1 MRRRGNS
8 CCKRQIDEVII
19 ILQVLLVI
27 IAVLL
32 FGFIVF
38 IHEFGHFITA
48 KLSGIKVNEFA
59 IGMGPTLFHFQKGE
73 TKYALR
79 LLPIGGFCAME
90 GEDEDSSDEG
100 AFGSKPVWKRIL
112 VVIMG
117 AVMNIVLGL
126 VLMMILLGQQP
137 AFNSTTIGKFQD
149 GAATQAAG
157 LQVGDTFTSVDGYKV
172 NTDRDLS
179 FALATANPESVDVEV
194 LRDGQVLTFPDVK
207 FNTKDNNGKPML
219 MLDFYVEP
227 IQKNVGTL
235 LVKSWQ
241 DTVSTVRMVWYSLAG
256 LLSGQFGLND
266 MAGPVGAAS
275 AIGEV
280 ASQGLAQSFGTAI
293 NNILYMMM
301 IITVNLGVVNLLPFP
316 ALDGGRLVFLVVEAV
331 RRKPINPKYEG
342 WVNAAGFVL
351 LMCLMVVIT
360 FSDILRLVTGKGLG
374 G

>member
-1 MRRRGNS
+1 M
-8 CCKRQIDEVII
+8 
-19 ILQVLLVI
+19 VI

-48 KLSGIKVNEFA
+48 KLSGIRVNEFA

-90 GEDEDSSDEG
+90 GEDEDSSEEG

-112 VVIMG
+112 VVVMG

-157 LQVGDTFTSVDGYKV
+157 LQIGDTFTSVDGYKV

-179 FALATANPESVDVEV
+179 FALATANPDSVDVEV
-194 LRDGQVLTFPDVK
+194 LRDGQTITFQDVK

>member
-1 MRRRGNS
+1 M
-8 CCKRQIDEVII
+8 CCKRRTDEVII

-48 KLSGIKVNEFA
+48 KLSGIRVNEFA

-90 GEDEDSSDEG
+90 GEDEDSSEEG
-100 AFGSKPVWKRIL
+100 SFGSKPVWKRIL
-112 VVIMG
+112 VVVMG

-157 LQVGDTFTSVDGYKV
+157 LQIGDTFTSVDGYKV

-179 FALATANPESVDVEV
+179 FALATANPDSVDVEV
-194 LRDGQVLTFPDVK
+194 LRDGQTITFPDVK

>member
-1 MRRRGNS
+1 M
-8 CCKRQIDEVII
+8 II

-90 GEDEDSSDEG
+90 GEDEDSSEEG
-100 AFGSKPVWKRIL
+100 SFGSKPVWKRIL
-112 VVIMG
+112 VVVMG
-117 AVMNIVLGL
+117 AVMNVVLGL

-157 LQVGDTFTSVDGYKV
+157 LQIGDTFTSVDGYKV

-194 LRDGQVLTFPDVK
+194 LRDGQAITFPDVK

-256 LLSGQFGLND
+256 LLSGRFGLND

-316 ALDGGRLVFLVVEAV
+316 ALDGGRLVFLIVEAV

>member
-1 MRRRGNS
+1 M
-8 CCKRQIDEVII
+8 II

-112 VVIMG
+112 VVVMG

-157 LQVGDTFTSVDGYKV
+157 LQIGDTFTSVDGYKV

-179 FALATANPESVDVEV
+179 FALATANPEAVDIEV
-194 LRDGQVLTFPDVK
+194 LRNGQAVMFPDVK

-227 IQKNVGTL
+227 IQKNVETL

-374 G
+374 A

>member
-1 MRRRGNS
+1 M
-8 CCKRQIDEVII
+8 CCKRRTDEVII

-48 KLSGIKVNEFA
+48 KLSGIRVNEFA

-90 GEDEDSSDEG
+90 GEDEDSSEEG
-100 AFGSKPVWKRIL
+100 SFGSKPVWKRIL
-112 VVIMG
+112 VVVMG

-157 LQVGDTFTSVDGYKV
+157 LQIGDTFTSVDGYKV

-179 FALATANPESVDVEV
+179 FALATANPDSVDVEV
-194 LRDGQVLTFPDVK
+194 LRDGQTITFPDVK

-360 FSDILRLVTGKGLG
+360 FSDILRPVSYTHLTLPTNREV
-374 G
+374 